1 MTYGLRGIR
10 PALPALLAG
19 ALLASAL
26 VGWADDAS
34 FPSTQ
39 GQDGTASGAEIY
51 SHICQGC
58 HMPGG
63 TGAEGAGH
71 YPRLAGDPALAAWKY
86 PALIVLGG
94 RHGMPPF
101 GLPADQVEEL
111 RAVHLSDGQIA
122 DVVNYIRTHFGN
134 QYPDTVSAAQI
145 AALPH
150 PGLPAKP

>member
-1 MTYGLRGIR
+1 MNATVRRIP
-10 PALPALLAG
+10 PAARARLAG
-19 ALLASAL
+19 ALLAAAIAAR
-26 VGWADDAS
+26 ADDAS
-34 FPSTQ
+34 FPSTP
-39 GQDGTASGAEIY
+39 GLDGAASGAELY
-51 SHICQGC
+51 AHICQGC

-122 DVVNYIRTHFGN
+122 DVVNYIRSHFGN
-134 QYPDTVSAAQI
+134 QYPDAVSASQI

-150 PGLPAKP
+150 PGRPTSP